1 MEYTKK
7 PLTFIQ
13 QLDLLSSRGLEIP
26 SQGKAS
32 NLLTRIS
39 YYRLSAYRFPYQDEK
54 DKFRTGVTIDD
65 VCDLYLFDHNLRML
79 VMDVLASIE
88 IAIRTSLT
96 YHLSHT
102 YGAYGYLDKTNFA
115 QRFEHGKWLADIG
128 KELRRSKETFI
139 EHYKSR
145 HKNTT
150 EFPIWMATEVVS
162 FGSLSRLYAGL
173 KNPDK
178 QQIAATFNI
187 HREVFRT
194 WIHSMVYI
202 RNICAHHSRLWNKQ
216 LAIRPDI
223 PEKDEVWKSLFPEPN
238 NRVFT
243 FLTIMNYCLI
253 NIGSTG
259 NFKTRLQTLLKENPL
274 SNVHSMGFDADWDKH
289 KLWSAK

>member
-1 MEYTKK
+1 
-7 PLTFIQ
+7 
-13 QLDLLSSRGLEIP
+13 
-26 SQGKAS
+26 
-32 NLLTRIS
+32 
-39 YYRLSAYRFPYQDEK
+39 
-54 DKFRTGVTIDD
+54 
-65 VCDLYLFDHNLRML
+65 
-79 VMDVLASIE
+79 
-88 IAIRTSLT
+88 
-96 YHLSHT
+96 
-102 YGAYGYLDKTNFA
+102 
-115 QRFEHGKWLADIG
+115 
-128 KELRRSKETFI
+128 
-139 EHYKSR
+139 
-145 HKNTT
+145 
-150 EFPIWMATEVVS
+150 
-162 FGSLSRLYAGL
+162 AGL